1 MTIHYSLCFML
12 LVAEMLVFLGLILP
26 LPFKMRRAVFSF
38 FATNPIVGKVLY
50 GVKISIIFVSILFV
64 DACQRLFKT
73 MAERQQAKEQLGVRD
88 TAHHDMLLRL
98 AFAQRNCYLCGF
110 CLFCSL
116 ILARTYALI
125 SELIQAQEE
134 LGKAQKGS
142 AGSQDVVTL
151 KKQVAQQQAEYNR
164 LADELAQAKGQTAKT
179 KST

>member
-1 MTIHYSLCFML
+1 MTIHYSLCFGL
-12 LVAEMLVFLGLILP
+12 LVSEMIVFLLLILP
-26 LPFKMRRAVFSF
+26 FPFKIRRAIFRF
-38 FATNPIVGKVLY
+38 FATNAIVGKVLY

-64 DACQRLFKT
+64 DACQRLLKT

-125 SELIQAQEE
+125 TELIQAQEAA
-134 LGKAQKGS
+134 GKTQAEPAS
-142 AGSQDVVTL
+142 DSNVATL

-164 LADELAQAKGQTAKT
+164 LADELAAVKGEAARTRDD
-179 KST
+179 